1 VNDFPWHQINITY
14 PGDTPEQR
22 GRHAVAHL
30 HRVLP
35 AAATAGLISAW
46 WFIRK
51 GAWRIRYQ
59 TGIHHNEAQARDR
72 LTEGVTWTR
81 DIYEPETHAFGGLD
95 SMAAAHTLFCAD
107 SHHLLTYLHQHPTTD
122 LRGRSLILCT
132 ALMRAAGLDLNE
144 QGDVWARVVEQRA
157 AHPTQPLV
165 PDAHIW
171 ERFIGDVRHLI
182 LGNPRDT
189 GDWHT
194 AFAEAGTRLRFLR
207 ESGTLTRGLREVT
220 ALHVIFHWNRVG
232 LPAATQ
238 ATLAC
243 AASEAI
249 FGPALEPAQAVV
261 RQ

>member
-1 VNDFPWHQINITY
+1 MNDLPWHQINITY

-35 AAATAGLISAW
+35 AATTAGLIGAW

-59 TGIHHNEAQARDR
+59 AGIHHAEDQVRDR
-72 LTEGVTWTR
+72 LTDGVSWTR

-95 SMAAAHTLFCAD
+95 SVAAAHTLFCAD
-107 SHHLLTYLHQHPTTD
+107 SHHLLAHLHQHPTTD
-122 LRGRSLILCT
+122 LRGRSLVLCT
-132 ALMRAAGLDLNE
+132 TLMRAAGLDLNE
-144 QGDVWARVVEQRA
+144 QGDVWARVAEQRA
-157 AHPTQPLV
+157 AHLTQQLA
-165 PDAHIW
+165 PDASTR
-171 ERFIGDVRHLI
+171 ERFIGNVRYLI
-182 LGNPRDT
+182 VGSPRDT

-194 AFAEAGTRLRFLR
+194 AFAEAGMRLRTVR
-207 ESGTLTRGLREVT
+207 ESGTLTRGLREVI

-238 ATLAC
+238 AMLAR
-243 AASEAI
+243 AAREAI
-249 FGPALEPAQAVV
+249 FGPAPEPSQAIV